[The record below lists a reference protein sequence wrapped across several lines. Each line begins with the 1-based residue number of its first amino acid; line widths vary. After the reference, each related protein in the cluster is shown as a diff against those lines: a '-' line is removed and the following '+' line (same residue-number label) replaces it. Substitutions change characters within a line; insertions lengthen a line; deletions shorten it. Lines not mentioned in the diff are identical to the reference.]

1 MKTLNCKLLFV
12 LVIIGVCIWQIYPP
26 TKKIKLGLDLLGGM
40 QLMLQVEKS
49 GLKKETAKDVTDRA
63 LEIIRNRIDALG
75 VAEPVI
81 QKAGEDR
88 ILIQLPGVKDPE
100 RAIEIIGRTALLEF
114 KLVNDDRGLLDKAL
128 SGEVPDG
135 YEVVYL
141 VEKDERGISR
151 EGSPLLLK
159 KEAELTGSGLK
170 DAYVGIDNNGLPE
183 VRLEFNRKG
192 AGKFA
197 KITGAN
203 IEKRLAIVLDG
214 KVFSAPVIRDR
225 IPGGKAQISGR
236 FTMQEAKDL
245 AIVLRAGALPA
256 KLSIIQKRIVGPSL
270 GRESIKKGTT
280 SAILGAILV
289 VLFMVIYYAASGMIA
304 NFALFLNVLIILAVL
319 AFFKATLTLPGIAGI
334 ALTIG
339 MAVDANVLIFERIR
353 EELKIRKMIRSSI
366 DAGYEKALVTIVD
379 SNLTTV
385 IAGFVLFLF
394 GTGPIKGFGLTLTIG
409 ILANIFTAVFVTK
422 LIFDLICSRYKME
435 RMSI

>member
-1 MKTLNCKLLFV
+1 MKTLNYKLLFV
-12 LVIIGVCIWQIYPP
+12 LAIIGVCVWQIYPP
-26 TKKIKLGLDLLGGM
+26 TKKIKRGLDLLGGM

-49 GLKKETAKDVTDRA
+49 GLKKETTKDITDRA

-75 VAEPVI
+75 VAEPLI

-114 KLVNDDRGLLDKAL
+114 KLVNDDPGLLDKAL

-135 YEVVYL
+135 YEVAYL
-141 VEKDERGISR
+141 VKKDERGISR
-151 EGSPLLLK
+151 EGSPLLLEK
-159 KEAELTGSGLK
+159 KVELTGSGLK

-192 AGKFA
+192 AGRFA

-289 VLFMVIYYAASGMIA
+289 VFFMVIYYAASGMIA
-304 NFALFLNVLIILAVL
+304 NFALFINILIILAVL

-422 LIFDLICSRYKME
+422 LIFDLICSRYKMK

>member
-1 MKTLNCKLLFV
+1 MKTLNYKLLFV
-12 LVIIGVCIWQIYPP
+12 LAIIGVCVWQIYPP
-26 TKKIKLGLDLLGGM
+26 TKKIKRGLDLLGGM

-49 GLKKETAKDVTDRA
+49 GLKKETTRDITDRA
-63 LEIIRNRIDALG
+63 LEVIRNRIDALG
-75 VAEPVI
+75 VAEPLI

-114 KLVNDDRGLLDKAL
+114 KLVNDDQGLLDKAL

-135 YEVVYL
+135 YEVAYL
-141 VEKDERGISR
+141 VKKDERGISR
-151 EGSPLLLK
+151 EGSPLLLEK
-159 KEAELTGSGLK
+159 KVELTGSGLK

-192 AGKFA
+192 AGRFA

-289 VLFMVIYYAASGMIA
+289 VFFMVIYYAASGMIA
-304 NFALFLNVLIILAVL
+304 NFALFINILIILAVL

-422 LIFDLICSRYKME
+422 LIFDLICSRYKMK

>member
-1 MKTLNCKLLFV
+1 MKTLNYKLLFV
-12 LVIIGVCIWQIYPP
+12 LAIIGVCVWQIYPP
-26 TKKIKLGLDLLGGM
+26 TKKIKRGLDLLGGM

-49 GLKKETAKDVTDRA
+49 GLKKETTKDITDRA
-63 LEIIRNRIDALG
+63 LEVIRNRIDALG
-75 VAEPVI
+75 VAEPLI

-114 KLVNDDRGLLDKAL
+114 KLVNDDPGLLDKAL

-135 YEVVYL
+135 YEVAYL
-141 VEKDERGISR
+141 VKKDERGISR
-151 EGSPLLLK
+151 EGSPLLLEK
-159 KEAELTGSGLK
+159 KVELTGSGLK

-192 AGKFA
+192 AGRFA

-289 VLFMVIYYAASGMIA
+289 VFFMVIYYAASGMIA
-304 NFALFLNVLIILAVL
+304 NFALFINILIILAVL

-422 LIFDLICSRYKME
+422 LIFDLICSRYKMK

>member
-1 MKTLNCKLLFV
+1 MKTLNYKLLFV
-12 LVIIGVCIWQIYPP
+12 LAIIGVCVWQIYPP
-26 TKKIKLGLDLLGGM
+26 TKKIKRGLDLLGGM

-63 LEIIRNRIDALG
+63 LEVIRNRIDALG
-75 VAEPVI
+75 VAEPLI

-114 KLVNDDRGLLDKAL
+114 KLVNDDPGLLDKAL

-135 YEVVYL
+135 YEVAYL
-141 VEKDERGISR
+141 VQKDERGISR
-151 EGSPLLLK
+151 EGSPLLLEK
-159 KEAELTGSGLK
+159 KVELTGSGLK

-192 AGKFA
+192 AGRFA

-304 NFALFLNVLIILAVL
+304 NFALFINILIILAVL

-422 LIFDLICSRYKME
+422 LIFDLICSRYKMK

>member
-1 MKTLNCKLLFV
+1 MKTLNYKLLFV
-12 LVIIGVCIWQIYPP
+12 LAIIGVCVWQIYPP
-26 TKKIKLGLDLLGGM
+26 TKKIKRGLDLLGGM

-49 GLKKETAKDVTDRA
+49 GLKKETTKDITDRA
-63 LEIIRNRIDALG
+63 LEVIRNRIDALG
-75 VAEPVI
+75 VAEPLI

-114 KLVNDDRGLLDKAL
+114 KLVNDDQGLLDKAL

-135 YEVVYL
+135 YEVAYL
-141 VEKDERGISR
+141 VKKDERGISR
-151 EGSPLLLK
+151 EGSPLLLEK
-159 KEAELTGSGLK
+159 KVELTGSGLK

-192 AGKFA
+192 AGIFA

-304 NFALFLNVLIILAVL
+304 NFALFINILIILAVL

-422 LIFDLICSRYKME
+422 LIFDLICSRYKMK

>member
-1 MKTLNCKLLFV
+1 MKTLNYKLLFV
-12 LVIIGVCIWQIYPP
+12 LAIIGVCVWQIYPP

-63 LEIIRNRIDALG
+63 LEVIRNRIDALG
-75 VAEPVI
+75 VAEPLI

-114 KLVNDDRGLLDKAL
+114 KLVSDDPGLLDKAL

-135 YEVVYL
+135 YEVAHL

-159 KEAELTGSGLK
+159 KEVELTGSGLK

-197 KITGAN
+197 KITEAN

-289 VLFMVIYYAASGMIA
+289 VFFMVIYYAASGMIA
-304 NFALFLNVLIILAVL
+304 NFALFINILIILAVL

>member
-114 KLVNDDRGLLDKAL
+114 KLVNDDRELLDKAL

-422 LIFDLICSRYKME
+422 LIFDFICSRYKME

>member
-1 MKTLNCKLLFV
+1 MKTLNYKLLFV
-12 LVIIGVCIWQIYPP
+12 LAIIGVCIWQIYPP

-63 LEIIRNRIDALG
+63 LEVIRNRIDALG
-75 VAEPVI
+75 VAEPLI

-114 KLVNDDRGLLDKAL
+114 KLVNDDPGLLDKAL
-128 SGEVPDG
+128 SGDVPDG
-135 YEVVYL
+135 YEVAYL

-159 KEAELTGSGLK
+159 KKTELTGSGLK

-270 GRESIKKGTT
+270 GRESIKKGAT

-422 LIFDLICSRYKME
+422 LIFDFICSRYKME
-435 RMSI
+435 KLSV

>member
-1 MKTLNCKLLFV
+1 MKTLNYKLLFV
-12 LVIIGVCIWQIYPP
+12 LAIIGVCVWQIYPP
-26 TKKIKLGLDLLGGM
+26 TKKIKRGLDLLGGM

-63 LEIIRNRIDALG
+63 LEVIRNRIDALG
-75 VAEPVI
+75 VAEPLI

-114 KLVNDDRGLLDKAL
+114 KLVNDDPGLLDKAL

-135 YEVVYL
+135 YEVAYL
-141 VEKDERGISR
+141 VKKDERGISR
-151 EGSPLLLK
+151 EGSPLLLEK
-159 KEAELTGSGLK
+159 KVELTGSGLK
-170 DAYVGIDNNGLPE
+170 NAYFSIDNNGLPE

-192 AGKFA
+192 AGRFA

-304 NFALFLNVLIILAVL
+304 NFALFINILIILAVL

-422 LIFDLICSRYKME
+422 LIFDLICSRYKMK

>member
-1 MKTLNCKLLFV
+1 MKTLNYKLLFV
-12 LVIIGVCIWQIYPP
+12 LAIIGVCVWQIYPP
-26 TKKIKLGLDLLGGM
+26 TKKIKRGLDLLGGM

-63 LEIIRNRIDALG
+63 LEVIRNRIDALG
-75 VAEPVI
+75 VAEPLI

-114 KLVNDDRGLLDKAL
+114 KLVNDDQGLLDKAL

-135 YEVVYL
+135 YEVAYL
-141 VEKDERGISR
+141 VQKDERGISR
-151 EGSPLLLK
+151 EGSPLLLEK
-159 KEAELTGSGLK
+159 KVELTGSGLK

-192 AGKFA
+192 AGRFA

-289 VLFMVIYYAASGMIA
+289 VFFMVIYYAASGMIA
-304 NFALFLNVLIILAVL
+304 NFALFINILIILAVL

-422 LIFDLICSRYKME
+422 LIFDLICSRYKMK

>member
-1 MKTLNCKLLFV
+1 
-12 LVIIGVCIWQIYPP
+12 
-26 TKKIKLGLDLLGGM
+26 
-40 QLMLQVEKS
+40 MLQVEKS

-75 VAEPVI
+75 VAEPLI

-114 KLVNDDRGLLDKAL
+114 KLVSDDRELLDKSL

-135 YEVVYL
+135 YEIAYL
-141 VEKDERGISR
+141 VEKDERGIPR

-214 KVFSAPVIRDR
+214 KIFSAPVIRDR

-270 GRESIKKGTT
+270 GRDSIRKGAT
-280 SAILGAILV
+280 SAIFGAILV

-304 NFALFLNVLIILAVL
+304 NFALFVNILIILAVL

>member
-1 MKTLNCKLLFV
+1 MKTLNYKLLFV
-12 LVIIGVCIWQIYPP
+12 LAIIGVCVWQIYPP
-26 TKKIKLGLDLLGGM
+26 TKKIKRGLDLLGGM

-49 GLKKETAKDVTDRA
+49 GLKKDATKDITDRA
-63 LEIIRNRIDALG
+63 LEVIRNRIDALG
-75 VAEPVI
+75 VAEPLI

-114 KLVNDDRGLLDKAL
+114 KLVSDDQGLLDKAL

-135 YEVVYL
+135 YEVAYL
-141 VEKDERGISR
+141 VKKDERGISR
-151 EGSPLLLK
+151 EGSPLLLEK
-159 KEAELTGSGLK
+159 KVELTGSGLK

-192 AGKFA
+192 AGRFA
-197 KITGAN
+197 KITEAN

-304 NFALFLNVLIILAVL
+304 NFALFINILIILAVL

-422 LIFDLICSRYKME
+422 LIFDLICSRYKMK

>member
-1 MKTLNCKLLFV
+1 MKTLNYKLLFV
-12 LVIIGVCIWQIYPP
+12 LAIIGVCVWQIYPP
-26 TKKIKLGLDLLGGM
+26 TKKIKRGLDLLGGM

-63 LEIIRNRIDALG
+63 LEVIRNRIDALG
-75 VAEPVI
+75 VAEPLI

-114 KLVNDDRGLLDKAL
+114 KLVNDNPGLLDKAL

-135 YEVVYL
+135 YEVAYL
-141 VEKDERGISR
+141 VKKDERGISR
-151 EGSPLLLK
+151 EGSPLLLEK
-159 KEAELTGSGLK
+159 KVELTGSGLK

-192 AGKFA
+192 AGRFA
-197 KITGAN
+197 KITEAN

-289 VLFMVIYYAASGMIA
+289 VFFMVIYYAASGMIA
-304 NFALFLNVLIILAVL
+304 NFALFINILIILAVL

-422 LIFDLICSRYKME
+422 LIFDLICSRYKMK

>member
-1 MKTLNCKLLFV
+1 MKTLNYKLLFV
-12 LVIIGVCIWQIYPP
+12 LAIIGVCVWQIYPP
-26 TKKIKLGLDLLGGM
+26 TKKIKRGLDLLGGM

-49 GLKKETAKDVTDRA
+49 GLKKETTKDITDRS
-63 LEIIRNRIDALG
+63 LEVIRNRIDALG
-75 VAEPVI
+75 VAEPLI

-114 KLVNDDRGLLDKAL
+114 KLVNDDQGLLDKAL

-135 YEVVYL
+135 YEIAYL
-141 VEKDERGISR
+141 VQKDERGISR
-151 EGSPLLLK
+151 EGSPLLLEK
-159 KEAELTGSGLK
+159 KVELTGSGLK

-192 AGKFA
+192 AGRFA

-289 VLFMVIYYAASGMIA
+289 VFFMVIYYAASGMIA
-304 NFALFLNVLIILAVL
+304 NFALFINILIILAVL

-422 LIFDLICSRYKME
+422 LIFDLICSRYKMK

>member
-1 MKTLNCKLLFV
+1 MKTLNYKLLFV
-12 LVIIGVCIWQIYPP
+12 LAIIGVCVWQIYPP
-26 TKKIKLGLDLLGGM
+26 TKKIKRGLDLLGGM

-63 LEIIRNRIDALG
+63 LEVIRNRIDALG
-75 VAEPVI
+75 VAEPLI

-114 KLVNDDRGLLDKAL
+114 KLVNDDQGLLDKAL

-135 YEVVYL
+135 YEVAYL
-141 VEKDERGISR
+141 VRKDERGISR
-151 EGSPLLLK
+151 EGSPLLLEK
-159 KEAELTGSGLK
+159 KVELTGSGLK

-192 AGKFA
+192 AGRFA
-197 KITGAN
+197 KITEAN

-289 VLFMVIYYAASGMIA
+289 VFFMVIYYAASGMIA
-304 NFALFLNVLIILAVL
+304 NFALFINILIILAVL

-422 LIFDLICSRYKME
+422 LIFDLICSRYKMK

>member
-1 MKTLNCKLLFV
+1 MKTLNYKLLFV
-12 LVIIGVCIWQIYPP
+12 LAIIGVCVWQIYPP
-26 TKKIKLGLDLLGGM
+26 TKKIKRGLDLLGGM

-49 GLKKETAKDVTDRA
+49 GLKKETTKDITDRA
-63 LEIIRNRIDALG
+63 LEVIRNRIDALG
-75 VAEPVI
+75 VAEPLI

-114 KLVNDDRGLLDKAL
+114 KLVNDDQGLLDKAL

-135 YEVVYL
+135 YEVAYL
-141 VEKDERGISR
+141 VKKDERGISR
-151 EGSPLLLK
+151 EGSPLLLEK
-159 KEAELTGSGLK
+159 KVELTGSGLK

-192 AGKFA
+192 AGRFA

-289 VLFMVIYYAASGMIA
+289 VFFMVIYYAASGMIA
-304 NFALFLNVLIILAVL
+304 NFALFINILIILAVL

-422 LIFDLICSRYKME
+422 LIFDLICSRYKMK

>member
-1 MKTLNCKLLFV
+1 MKTLNYKLLFV
-12 LVIIGVCIWQIYPP
+12 LAIIGVCVWQIYPP
-26 TKKIKLGLDLLGGM
+26 TKKIKRGLDLLGGM
-40 QLMLQVEKS
+40 QLMLQVEKG
-49 GLKKETAKDVTDRA
+49 GLKKEATKDVTDRS
-63 LEIIRNRIDALG
+63 LEVIRNRIDALG
-75 VAEPVI
+75 VAEPLI

-114 KLVNDDRGLLDKAL
+114 KLVNDNPGLLDKAL

-135 YEVVYL
+135 YEVAYL
-141 VEKDERGISR
+141 VQKDERGISR
-151 EGSPLLLK
+151 EGSPLLLEK
-159 KEAELTGSGLK
+159 KVELTGSGLK
-170 DAYVGIDNNGLPE
+170 NAYFSIDNNGLPE

-192 AGKFA
+192 AGRFA

-225 IPGGKAQISGR
+225 IPGGKAHISGR

-245 AIVLRAGALPA
+245 AIVLKAGALPA

-289 VLFMVIYYAASGMIA
+289 VFFMVIYYAASGMIA
-304 NFALFLNVLIILAVL
+304 NFALFINILIILAVL

-422 LIFDLICSRYKME
+422 LIFDLICSRYKMK

>member
-1 MKTLNCKLLFV
+1 MKTLNYKLLFV
-12 LVIIGVCIWQIYPP
+12 LAIIGVCVWQIYPP
-26 TKKIKLGLDLLGGM
+26 TKKIKRGLDLLGGM

-63 LEIIRNRIDALG
+63 LEVIRNRIDALG
-75 VAEPVI
+75 VAEPLI

-114 KLVNDDRGLLDKAL
+114 KLVNDDQGLLDKAL

-135 YEVVYL
+135 YEVAYL
-141 VEKDERGISR
+141 VRKDERGISR
-151 EGSPLLLK
+151 EGSPLLLEK
-159 KEAELTGSGLK
+159 KVELTGSGLK

-192 AGKFA
+192 AGRFA

-289 VLFMVIYYAASGMIA
+289 VFFMVIYYAASGMIA
-304 NFALFLNVLIILAVL
+304 NFALFINILIILAVL

-422 LIFDLICSRYKME
+422 LIFDLICSRYKMK

>member
-1 MKTLNCKLLFV
+1 
-12 LVIIGVCIWQIYPP
+12 
-26 TKKIKLGLDLLGGM
+26 
-40 QLMLQVEKS
+40 MLQVEKS

-75 VAEPVI
+75 VAEPLI

-114 KLVNDDRGLLDKAL
+114 KLVSDDRELLDKSL

-135 YEVVYL
+135 YEIAYL
-141 VEKDERGISR
+141 VEKDERGIPR

-197 KITGAN
+197 KITEAN

-225 IPGGKAQISGR
+225 IPGGKAQITGR

-270 GRESIKKGTT
+270 GRDSIRKGAT
-280 SAILGAILV
+280 SAIFGAILV

-304 NFALFLNVLIILAVL
+304 NFALFVNILIILAVL

>member
-1 MKTLNCKLLFV
+1 
-12 LVIIGVCIWQIYPP
+12 
-26 TKKIKLGLDLLGGM
+26 
-40 QLMLQVEKS
+40 MLQVEKS

-63 LEIIRNRIDALG
+63 LEVIRNRIDALG
-75 VAEPVI
+75 VAEPLI

-114 KLVNDDRGLLDKAL
+114 KLVNDDPGLLDKAL

-151 EGSPLLLK
+151 QGSPLLLE

-197 KITGAN
+197 KITEAN

-214 KVFSAPVIRDR
+214 KVFSAPVIKGR
-225 IPGGKAQISGR
+225 IPSGKAQISGR

-289 VLFMVIYYAASGMIA
+289 VFFMVIYYAASGMIA

-435 RMSI
+435 KLSI

>member
-1 MKTLNCKLLFV
+1 MKTLNYKLLFV
-12 LVIIGVCIWQIYPP
+12 LAIIGVCVWQIYPP
-26 TKKIKLGLDLLGGM
+26 TKKIKRGLDLLGGM

-49 GLKKETAKDVTDRA
+49 GLKKETTKDITDRA
-63 LEIIRNRIDALG
+63 LEVIRNRIDALG
-75 VAEPVI
+75 VAEPLI

-114 KLVNDDRGLLDKAL
+114 KLVNDDPGLLDKAL

-135 YEVVYL
+135 YEVAYL
-141 VEKDERGISR
+141 VKKDERGISR
-151 EGSPLLLK
+151 EGSPLLLEK
-159 KEAELTGSGLK
+159 KVELTGSGLK

-192 AGKFA
+192 AGRFA

-304 NFALFLNVLIILAVL
+304 NFALFINILIILAVL

-422 LIFDLICSRYKME
+422 LIFDLICSRYKMK

>member
-1 MKTLNCKLLFV
+1 MKTLNYKLLFV
-12 LVIIGVCIWQIYPP
+12 LAIIGVCVWQIYPP
-26 TKKIKLGLDLLGGM
+26 TKKIKRGLDLLGGM

-63 LEIIRNRIDALG
+63 LEVIRNRIDALG
-75 VAEPVI
+75 VAEPLI

-114 KLVNDDRGLLDKAL
+114 KLVNDDQGLLDKAL

-135 YEVVYL
+135 YEVAYL
-141 VEKDERGISR
+141 VQKDERGISR
-151 EGSPLLLK
+151 EGSPLLLEK
-159 KEAELTGSGLK
+159 KVELTGSGLK

-192 AGKFA
+192 AGRFA

-304 NFALFLNVLIILAVL
+304 NFALFINILIILAVL

-422 LIFDLICSRYKME
+422 LIFDLICSRYKMK

>member
-1 MKTLNCKLLFV
+1 MKTLNYKLLFV
-12 LVIIGVCIWQIYPP
+12 LAIIGVCVWQIYPP
-26 TKKIKLGLDLLGGM
+26 KKKIKRGLDLMGGM

-49 GLKKETAKDVTDRA
+49 NQGGKMAKDATDRA
-63 LEIIRNRIDALG
+63 LEVIRNRIDALG

-88 ILIQLPGVKDPE
+88 ILIQLPGVKNPE

-114 KLVNDDRGLLDKAL
+114 KLVDDDRELLDQAL
-128 SGEVPDG
+128 SGKVPDG
-135 YEVVYL
+135 YEIAYL
-141 VEKDERGISR
+141 VEKDENGIQR
-151 EGSPLLLK
+151 QGSPLLLK
-159 KEAELTGSGLK
+159 KKAELTGSGLK

-197 KITGAN
+197 KITGNN
-203 IEKRLAIVLDG
+203 IDKRLAIVLDG

-236 FTMQEAKDL
+236 FTMTEAKDL

-256 KLSIIQKRIVGPSL
+256 KLSILQKRIVGPSL
-270 GRESIKKGTT
+270 GRDSIRKGTT
-280 SAILGAILV
+280 SAILGTILV
-289 VLFMVIYYAASGMIA
+289 VFFMVIYYAGSGMIA
-304 NFALFLNVLIILAVL
+304 NFALFVNILIILAVL

-353 EELKIRKMIRSSI
+353 EELKLRKTIRSSI
-366 DAGYEKALVTIVD
+366 DAGYERALITIVD

-409 ILANIFTAVFVTK
+409 ILANIFTAVFITK
-422 LIFDLICSRYKME
+422 LIFDLIGSRYKMK
-435 RMSI
+435 RISI

>member
-1 MKTLNCKLLFV
+1 
-12 LVIIGVCIWQIYPP
+12 
-26 TKKIKLGLDLLGGM
+26 
-40 QLMLQVEKS
+40 MLQVEKS
-49 GLKKETAKDVTDRA
+49 GLKKETAKDVTARA

-75 VAEPVI
+75 VAEPLI

-114 KLVNDDRGLLDKAL
+114 KLVNDDPGLLDKAL

-151 EGSPLLLK
+151 KGSPLLLK

-197 KITGAN
+197 KITEAN

-304 NFALFLNVLIILAVL
+304 NFALFLNILIILAVL

-435 RMSI
+435 KLSI

>member
-1 MKTLNCKLLFV
+1 MKTLNYKLLFV
-12 LVIIGVCIWQIYPP
+12 LAIIGVCVWQIYPP
-26 TKKIKLGLDLLGGM
+26 TKKIKRGLDLLGGM

-49 GLKKETAKDVTDRA
+49 GLKKDATKDITDRA
-63 LEIIRNRIDALG
+63 LEVIRNRIDALG
-75 VAEPVI
+75 VAEPLI

-114 KLVNDDRGLLDKAL
+114 KLVNDDQGLLDKAL

-135 YEVVYL
+135 YEVAYL
-141 VEKDERGISR
+141 VRKDERGISR
-151 EGSPLLLK
+151 EGSPLLLEK
-159 KEAELTGSGLK
+159 KVELTGSGLK

-192 AGKFA
+192 VGIFA

-289 VLFMVIYYAASGMIA
+289 VFFMVIYYAASGMIA
-304 NFALFLNVLIILAVL
+304 NFALFINILIILAVL

-422 LIFDLICSRYKME
+422 LIFDLICSRYKMK